1 MCGTPQRST
10 RISAGALIPTTR
22 TVAAIE
28 MLGLTRITFYT
39 ALNAAIL
46 RTGALM
52 IAGSLISAF
61 AALWR
66 VRGLVHPNGFA
77 NMH

>member
-1 MCGTPQRST
+1 VFVQQP
-10 RISAGALIPTTR
+10 IAD
-22 TVAAIE
+22 V
-28 MLGLTRITFYT
+28 YT